1 MTPVSFIANLAVA
14 ITSIPTRIALYYASR
29 HPKQT
34 SAMTLR
40 RILKE
45 NAGTV
50 FGKEHHFSKLLWARN
65 ADQLF
70 RIYEHAVD
78 AADYEA
84 LRPYVERHRAPRN
97 SRI

>member
-1 MTPVSFIANLAVA
+1 MNLIDFFTNIGIKLLAQQ
-14 ITSIPTRIALYYASR
+14 TRIDLLYSSK
-29 HPKQT
+29 HPKQS
-34 SAMTLR
+34 SARTLR

-45 NAGTV
+45 NANTV

-78 AADYEA
+78 PQDYED
-84 LRPYVERHRAPRN
+84 L
-97 SRI
+97 